1 MGEVQAALA
10 DPSLAINIAVGPP
23 TATLVPQDPNTSP
36 GVRFAGLYEREPR
49 RFVFKKAHLSRE
61 DFRIFDSHPSGVG
74 QLVCVS
80 HHHGVSSLLL
90 PLSTAHF

>member
-23 TATLVPQDPNTSP
+23 FSNLIPQDPNTSP
-36 GVRFAGLYEREPR
+36 GVKFAGLYEKEPR
-49 RFVFKKAHLSRE
+49 RFIFKKAHLSRE

-80 HHHGVSSLLL
+80 HHHGVSSACCR
-90 PLSTAHF
+90 PMNS